1 MWRDPFFFSASKR
14 NTNPSA
20 FDMCDRE
27 HESEKSENGCVCFS
41 SAGGPDRLPECHLNS
56 VGLNTISHP
65 LRILK
70 CGTIILFAKRM
81 DL

>member
-1 MWRDPFFFSASKR
+1 MLIVRQIQGWVSRKWTDFKNKVCGEIFFFSASEC

-41 SAGGPDRLPECHLNS
+41 SAGGPEVPIGFQNA
-56 VGLNTISHP
+56 T
-65 LRILK
+65 
-70 CGTIILFAKRM
+70 
-81 DL
+81 